1 MNDLATRPA
10 PPPRPG
16 PEGGRRPPPPVG
28 GPAVP
33 PPPPPAADLRRSRG
47 LSFVWLVPLVAA
59 VLAGWLAW
67 TTWSN
72 QGPTVRLT
80 FETADGLEA
89 GKTKVKYREVDIGTV
104 ELVQIGADLERVVV

>member
-33 PPPPPAADLRRSRG
+33 PPPP
-47 LSFVWLVPLVAA
+47 LVAA

-80 FETADGLEA
+80 FETAEGLEA